1 MQTAVLGGEAD
12 LQMAKTTAVEEDFPL
27 ESWIKRPQL
36 ILVANSHRE
45 TSTLRAYHPHLSTDV
60 TIAAATWADKCLK
73 TLKKTIWV
81 KALASPSLYNIV

>member
-45 TSTLRAYHPHLSTDV
+45 ASTLRAYHPPPQHWRHNCSCHMSRQMSQDFKKNYLSES
-60 TIAAATWADKCLK
+60 IG
-73 TLKKTIWV
+73 
-81 KALASPSLYNIV
+81 